1 MSKNSAATPDRMWR
15 RAVYDRPFGRSRTR
29 FLAFRWLGPVL
40 TALALAS
47 TGLGVGFFADDYY
60 YLFVLDGEDAPASP
74 FQLYTFAPG
83 SADSLSPFIRNG
95 PYPWWTLP
103 DLKVRFFR
111 PLSSATFVL
120 DHYLFGKFS
129 AWWHLHSVAWYVSLV
144 GAWTLLARRILP
156 GPVAWLAALL
166 FAVDEAHWMPAVW
179 LSNRNAL
186 VATVGP
192 LLAVYA
198 HVRWREDTWR
208 PGLPLSLLGFA
219 AGLFGGEAW
228 LGVVAYAASFELF
241 GRRDPLSVRVLAIAP
256 VSVLVGMYLIAYKAA
271 GFGVYG
277 PGPYIDPLSDPSR
290 LLLEMPTR
298 ATTLLGGLI
307 LGAPAELWLLSP
319 RIRTVLVLSG
329 VFAVVLLAWLLVKI
343 RPHMEPR
350 EQSALRWLIPGG
362 LLSLLP
368 VLATFPMN
376 RLTLIPSLAASAVL
390 AVIIRHAWSMGMQRI
405 GAGYA
410 VVAALLFGLGLILA
424 PLLWP
429 AQSVAVA
436 TLGRIAREAYAG
448 APIDDSRAPDQHV
461 YILAANEPL
470 TFSYTPIVR
479 AVLGHSLPNG
489 SHTFSL
495 STADHVLTRTAPHEF
510 ELEAVGATLMDG
522 PFAEICRSP
531 AYPLD
536 VSQQVHLDRCTVTV
550 LETRGGKATKIRVTF
565 DAPLEDKSFVFL
577 EWSGR
582 SFRVAEFPAQGS
594 SRTLTFDFRPAP
606 SGS

>member
-1 MSKNSAATPDRMWR
+1 MWR
-15 RAVYDRPFGRSRTR
+15 RTVHNRPSDRLRKRIT
-29 FLAFRWLGPVL
+29 ACRWAGPPL
-40 TALALAS
+40 IALALAA

-60 YLFVLDGEDAPASP
+60 YLFVLDGKDAPASP

-120 DHYLFGKFS
+120 DHYLFGKS
-129 AWWHLHSVAWYVSLV
+129 SIWWHLHSLAWYVSLV
-144 GAWTLLARRILP
+144 CAWILLARRILP
-156 GPVAWLAALL
+156 GSVAWLAVLL

-198 HVRWREDTWR
+198 HLRWREDAWR

-241 GRRDPLSVRVLAIAP
+241 GRRDALFVRVLAIAP
-256 VSVLVGMYLIAYKAA
+256 ASALVAIYLIAYKAA

-277 PGPYIDPLSDPSR
+277 PGPYIDPLTDPSR
-290 LLLEMPTR
+290 FLLEMPTR
-298 ATTLLGGLI
+298 ASTLLGGLI
-307 LGAPAELWLLSP
+307 LGAPADLWFLSP
-319 RIRTVLVLSG
+319 GIRAALAFSG
-329 VFAVVLLAWLLVKI
+329 FIGVALLAWLLVRI
-343 RPHMEPR
+343 RPRMEPR
-350 EQSALRWLIPGG
+350 ERLALRWLIPGG
-362 LLSLLP
+362 ILSLLP
-368 VLATFPMN
+368 VLAAFPMN
-376 RLTLIPSLAASAVL
+376 RLTLIPSLAASAL
-390 AVIIRHAWSMGMQRI
+390 FAVIIHHAWSAGMKRI
-405 GAGYA
+405 GAGYT
-410 VVAALLFGLGLILA
+410 VASALLFGLNLILA

-429 AQSVAVA
+429 AQSMAVA
-436 TLGRIAREAYAG
+436 TLERITREAYAG
-448 APIDDSRAPDQHV
+448 APIDDSRAADQHV

-470 TFSYTPIVR
+470 TFIYTPIVR
-479 AVLGHSLPNG
+479 AVLGHPLPKG

-495 STADHVLTRTAPHEF
+495 STADHVLTRTAPNEF

-531 AYPLD
+531 AFPLE
-536 VSQQVHLDRCTVTV
+536 VSQQVHLDRCTVSV

-565 DAPLEDKSFVFL
+565 DAPVEDTSFVFL

-582 SFRVAEFPAQGS
+582 WFRIAEFPAQGS
-594 SRTLTFDFRPAP
+594 SRTLKFDFGPAP
-606 SGS
+606 SES